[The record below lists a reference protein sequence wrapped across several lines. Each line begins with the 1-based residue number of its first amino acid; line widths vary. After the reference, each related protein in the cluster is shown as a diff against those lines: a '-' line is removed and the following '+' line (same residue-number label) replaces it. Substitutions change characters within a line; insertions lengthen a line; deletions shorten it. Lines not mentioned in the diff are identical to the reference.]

1 MRLSCTASREAE
13 LSSILRRELG
23 LSAGLI
29 RRLKWQPAALTV
41 NGEPAHT
48 NRLVLPGD
56 LVAAEIDEQSDG
68 YPAEDGPLEILYEDE
83 YLLALDKPAGILVH
97 PSPCRNEGT
106 LANYLAGYYARTGQN
121 CAVHAVTR
129 LDRDTMGVALFAK
142 NAFVQERFRQLLEAG
157 GLHKTYLAAVFGC
170 PAEVSG
176 TIDLPVWKPPGG
188 TLIREVD
195 ARGQRAVTDYRVQ
208 AASGGTALLVLSPR
222 TGRTHQLRL
231 HCLASGWPI
240 LGDPQYATPAS
251 RAFSDRAGLY
261 TQQLAA
267 VRLAFPHP
275 ATGKQMVLCS
285 RKSVV
290 RPVSTAG

>member
-23 LSAGLI
+23 LSAGLVK
-29 RRLKWQPAALTV
+29 RLKWQPAALTV

-56 LVAAEIDEQSDG
+56 LVAAEIDEQAEG
-68 YPAEDGPLEILYEDE
+68 YPAEDGPLELLYEDE

-97 PSPCRNEGT
+97 PSPRRNEGT
-106 LANYLAGYYARTGQN
+106 LANYLAGYYARTGQR

-129 LDRDTMGVALFAK
+129 LDRDTMGVSLFAK
-142 NAFVQERFRQLLEAG
+142 NAFVQEKFRRMLEAG
-157 GLHKTYLAAVFGC
+157 ELHKTYLAAVFGC
-170 PAEVSG
+170 PAAPSG

-188 TLIREVD
+188 TLVREVD
-195 ARGQRAVTDYRVQ
+195 ARGQRAVTDYRVLE
-208 AASGGTALLVLSPR
+208 ASGGTALLELSPR

-251 RAFSDRAGLY
+251 RAFSDRAGLH

-267 VRLAFPHP
+267 VRLAFSHP
-275 ATGKQMVLCS
+275 ATGAPLVLRS
-285 RKSVV
+285 RLGVK
-290 RPVSTAG
+290 RPNSTDG